1 MSENKNSQQCTI
13 CGAIQPLSAEI
24 CSICGATLPGEP
36 TTQITPV
43 SPVRAPLGMRQPYD
57 FANGEDDLYAGD
69 LPRRLWRF
77 LVAGGIVV
85 ALAIGVGIGVLV
97 AQMATGGDRDVVVAP
112 VDPDGS
118 RASLTVNGAGLGGPT
133 APPTATA
140 RNSTLAPTSTSKPT
154 MALVTVT
161 PAPPTATVTPTP
173 GPCMQTAGSGDT
185 VLGLA
190 IRCGHQDMDIVE
202 LILEINGM
210 SSATE
215 LREGQTLE
223 IPWPTPTVDPAAPIE
238 SAPAVSDDGGVSADV
253 SADGAVTGD
262 EMSAGTGE
270 DYVNEFGTPDAAAAY
285 ANVEP
290 TLRPGQAWH
299 VVRTGETILSIAI
312 DYSTTIEILSQIN
325 PEVPFLQC
333 DYGSPTGGENC
344 SVMLSD
350 GQRLRVP
357 VPLPTPTF
365 TPSPEG
371 TLTPTP
377 TATATFNA
385 PYALSPEDGTLYSAD
400 QQVTLRWGGT
410 GTLAA
415 DQRYVVRV
423 RDTVTGEAYMALVKD
438 TSYVLPGGWQP
449 TDFKKHTFE
458 WSIGVGRV
466 NEQNELLSEDH
477 LTSPRQFS
485 WDSR

>member
-1 MSENKNSQQCTI
+1 MSENKPSQQCTI
-13 CGAIQPLSAEI
+13 CGAIQPLSAQT

-43 SPVRAPLGMRQPYD
+43 SATRAPMGTRQPYD

-69 LPRRLWRF
+69 LTRRLWRF
-77 LVAGGIVV
+77 LVMGGIVI
-85 ALAIGVGIGVLV
+85 ALAVGVGIGVV
-97 AQMATGGDRDVVVAP
+97 VSRMGEDNGGEVSVTLS
-112 VDPDGS
+112 DPGLT
-118 RASLTVNGAGLGGPT
+118 ASGAEVGGPT

-140 RNSTLAPTSTSKPT
+140 RAGSVQATRTPKPS
-154 MALVTVT
+154 MAFVTVT

-173 GPCMQTAGSGDT
+173 GPCMQTAGAGDT
-185 VLGLA
+185 VLGMA
-190 IRCGHQDMDIVE
+190 IRCGHQDMAVIE

-210 SSATE
+210 ASATE
-215 LREGQTLE
+215 LSEGQTIE
-223 IPWPTPTVDPAAPIE
+223 IPWPTPTVNPEAPAEAEPTVGEAGAAAPVE
-238 SAPAVSDDGGVSADV
+238 SSADETV
-253 SADGAVTGD
+253 VDTGSGD
-262 EMSAGTGE
+262 ESL
-270 DYVNEFGTPDAAAAY
+270 VNEFGTPDAAAAY

-299 VVRTGETILSIAI
+299 AVQPGETILSIAY
-312 DYSTTIEILSQIN
+312 DYGTSIEVLSQIN

-344 SVMLSD
+344 SVMLYN
-350 GQRLRVP
+350 GQRVRVP

-365 TPSPEG
+365 TPSPVG

-385 PYALSPEDGTLYSAD
+385 PYALSPEDGARFFAD

-410 GTLAA
+410 GTLAN

-423 RDTVTGEAYMALVKD
+423 RDLATNEDYMALVKG

-458 WSIGVGRV
+458 WVIGIGWV
-466 NEQNELLSEDH
+466 NAQNELLSEDH
-477 LTSPRQFS
+477 LTEPRQFS